1 MLSIIGI
8 AVAVYLFMMFMGW
21 GASLLILPSA
31 LRPYQFW
38 LAPWM
43 GLIVVDISSVWLSR
57 IGLGT
62 EKSVYILFW
71 IGIGFLGWCKYRK
84 VNLSPQFRF
93 IDIFI
98 AGAAL
103 IALMLALYPLI
114 VVDGFPTTI
123 SLGNNDPQLYALL
136 GDYLKTHTIYQKPLL
151 QADRPNSY
159 LITAMLSAR
168 PGTWQLYSIISSLL
182 RLQTHEIFTIS
193 IGVFFALTP
202 PLIGIFTQL
211 ANGNFFS
218 ILFALVI
225 SALNINLLYF
235 NYNGFGAQVPAQGCL
250 ILAFLILHSV
260 DFNANRF
267 RKYIISLSICL
278 SALSTLY
285 VELIPFF
292 ALPSFLYCSLLLL
305 RQSSRKLQL
314 AKKMSVLLLCIVFTT
329 ILIDPLAIY
338 EGFQWLM
345 AVSNVDAG
353 WPMLRWALPAD
364 MVGLFSVYT
373 LGSYSDYL
381 PYIVSFPVSVIIV
394 ATAFRLEKKELWLS
408 LLIFTAAILV
418 WLGLFRRFSYGYH
431 KAVAFLD
438 FFIIITFSIGLG
450 KILEITIEN
459 YLKKRTL
466 SLIAQITFLGILS
479 TSMWSATFPTFM
491 IMSSPNHPSVDLSLS
506 QLADLPIDDR
516 KIYIDRMDVWKQMW
530 ATKFLGDRSMAF
542 LSTSPYYGHDMFV
555 SKTTH
560 PDSLLLTPS
569 LKKLIRN
576 VNGADT
582 KVVWKNDNFIL
593 KETADATQLEVSLG
607 ENWYSVAESWIKE
620 AGSDQFYWLNQDATL
635 KISRKSSSWAQVKLR
650 IQFVP
655 ILPETTVDMYLNNRL
670 LRTVKVSAVEYHDFD
685 IQLDDQNDVL
695 RIHVQEGSI
704 MPPNDP
710 REISIGVNS
719 ILVMKVD

>member
-114 VVDGFPTTI
+114 VVDGFPTAI
-123 SLGNNDPQLYALL
+123 SLTNHDPQLYALL

-193 IGVFFALTP
+193 LGVFFALTP

-250 ILAFLILHSV
+250 ILAFLILHSI

-345 AVSNVDAG
+345 TVSNAKAG
-353 WPMLRWALPAD
+353 WSMLRWALPAD

-373 LGSYSDYL
+373 LGSYPNYL
-381 PYIVSFPVSVIIV
+381 PYIVSFPVLVIIV

-438 FFIIITFSIGLG
+438 FFIIIIFSIGLG

-491 IMSSPNHPSVDLSLS
+491 TMSGSNRLSVDLSLA

-516 KIYIDRMDVWKQMW
+516 KIYIDRMDPWKQMW
-530 ATKFLGDRSMAF
+530 AAKFLGDRSMAF
-542 LSTSPYYGHDMFV
+542 LSDSPYYGFDKFV

-560 PDSLLLTPS
+560 PNSLLLTPS
-569 LKKLIRN
+569 LRKLIRN
-576 VNGADT
+576 INEANT

-607 ENWYSVAESWIKE
+607 ENWYSVETPWIEE
-620 AGSDQFYWLNQDATL
+620 AGSDQFYWLNQNATL
-635 KISRKSSSWAQVKLR
+635 KISRKNFDQAEIKMK

-655 ILPETTVDMYLNNRL
+655 ILPKTTIDLYLNENL
-670 LRTVKVSAVEYHDFD
+670 LKTIQVDAIQYYDFVVP
-685 IQLDDQNDVL
+685 LDSQDETL
-695 RIHVQEGSI
+695 RIHVREGSI